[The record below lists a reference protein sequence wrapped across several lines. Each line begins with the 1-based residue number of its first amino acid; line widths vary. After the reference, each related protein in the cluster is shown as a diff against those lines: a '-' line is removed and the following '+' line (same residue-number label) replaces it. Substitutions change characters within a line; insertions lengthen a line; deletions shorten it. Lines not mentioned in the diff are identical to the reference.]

1 MTEIVDFETYAR
13 RLVDAGLSD
22 GLSLQGALQIYD
34 STKAFV
40 GREAFAPPVVS
51 QKLVSF
57 LERGNIIA
65 AIREY
70 RIDNAVGLRE
80 AKAAVENIV
89 DDNEDYQRA
98 WERAR
103 GGGSWDKRSWTTT
116 SRG

>member
-13 RLVDAGLSD
+13 RLVDGGLAE

-34 STKAFV
+34 STKAVLAKEF
-40 GREAFAPPVVS
+40 FPPVVS
-51 QKLVSF
+51 QKLASF

-80 AKAAVENIV
+80 AKEAVENIV
-89 DDNEDYQRA
+89 DDNEDYQQA
-98 WERAR
+98 WERIR
-103 GGGSWDKRSWTTT
+103 GGRKWDKRSWTTT